1 MEEKEVKFLSVRP
14 TNELLAAFAYADPQK
29 LGDRT
34 IVLCRALQYVAENG
48 SAEVLT
54 RAAQEE
60 IQIQED
66 VTLPTSF
73 KVRLPAEEEETFS
86 AAVERFKRAFELKRV
101 RLKFLMIV
109 SLKAYGSFQR
119 RKAVGGTAAA
129 MVGFGIDPLVFK
141 QEYELSK
148 KPEKEALY
156 RLARTYLEQADPE
169 LEGKIRQQ
177 VNEQIQRISDFYN
190 SAKYFPPKRK
200 SFGKTNIIFV
210 AKVYA
215 GLLLFLAETEQV
227 ELGEII
233 GWLEQ
238 AAEKG

>member
-1 MEEKEVKFLSVRP
+1 MKEDKFLSVRP
-14 TNELLAAFAYADPQK
+14 TAELLSAFTYADPQK

-34 IVLCRALQYVAENG
+34 TVLGLALQYVAENG

-86 AAVERFKRAFELKRV
+86 AAVERFKRAFDLKRV

-109 SLKAYGSFQR
+109 SLKAFGSAQR
-119 RKAVGGTAAA
+119 QEAAA
-129 MVGFGIDPLVFK
+129 KTAEHMVKFGIDPLVFK

-148 KPEKEALY
+148 ESEKETLY
-156 RLARTYLEQADPE
+156 RLAWTYLEKIDPE
-169 LEGKIRQQ
+169 LEGKIREQ

-215 GLLLFLAETEQV
+215 GILLFLAETERV
-227 ELGEII
+227 DLGEMIA
-233 GWLEQ
+233 WLER
-238 AAEKG
+238 ETENG